1 MDSDGR
7 TLERV
12 QELTDALQALED
24 GPAKEIAE
32 ELVGAI
38 VDLYGEGLTRI
49 MQALPQ
55 HSALG
60 EEIRER
66 LANDGVVASLLLIH
80 DLYPVPLE
88 TRVLEA
94 LASVRPYMESHGGN
108 VELTGIVDGVAQLR
122 LEGHCHGC
130 PASLSTLELA
140 IKDALEQAA
149 PDLLGVEVDGL
160 VQPEAV
166 RQARPRPRWLS
177 LDAADEVEPGALR
190 TVTARGVELLVANV
204 AGTLLAYRSD
214 CPVCESGARRCLA
227 RGRAPDV
234 RALQA
239 PVRSRPGRPGGRIG
253 RRVSRAGA
261 PAADEG
267 PRGDRGAGDVT
278 APTRPPPA
286 SSPAVVA
293 GLRAAGAHAPRGGAR
308 TG

>member
-1 MDSDGR
+1 VEDDGR

-24 GPAKEIAE
+24 GHAKETAE

-38 VDLYGEGLTRI
+38 VDLYGEGLARI
-49 MQALPQ
+49 MQALPADAAGDEVRQ
-55 HSALG
+55 
-60 EEIRER
+60 R
-66 LANDGVVASLLLIH
+66 LAGDGVVASLLLIH

-108 VELTGIVDGVAQLR
+108 VELAGIVDGVAQLR

-160 VQPEAV
+160 VQPETPGK
-166 RQARPRPRWLS
+166 RPSPRWLS
-177 LDAADEVEPGALR
+177 LDTADEIAPGTTK

-204 AGTLLAYRSD
+204 AGTLLAYRSE
-214 CPVCESGARRCLA
+214 CPVCESGLGEAALDGELLTCARCKIRFDVVQA
-227 RGRAPDV
+227 GRAIGSDDV
-234 RALQA
+234 YLEPVPLLRSKGLEVTVALA
-239 PVRSRPGRPGGRIG
+239 
-253 RRVSRAGA
+253 
-261 PAADEG
+261 
-267 PRGDRGAGDVT
+267 T
-278 APTRPPPA
+278 
-286 SSPAVVA
+286 
-293 GLRAAGAHAPRGGAR
+293 
-308 TG
+308 

>member
-24 GPAKEIAE
+24 GPAKEIAG

-160 VQPEAV
+160 VQPEATGK
-166 RQARPRPRWLS
+166 RPSPRWLS
-177 LDAADEVEPGALR
+177 LDAADDVEPGALR

-214 CPVCESGARRCLA
+214 CPVCESGLGDASLDGELLTCGRCKHRFDLVQA
-227 RGRAPDV
+227 GRAVGSDDV
-234 RALQA
+234 YLEPVPLLRTKGLEVTVALA
-239 PVRSRPGRPGGRIG
+239 
-253 RRVSRAGA
+253 
-261 PAADEG
+261 
-267 PRGDRGAGDVT
+267 T
-278 APTRPPPA
+278 
-286 SSPAVVA
+286 
-293 GLRAAGAHAPRGGAR
+293 
-308 TG
+308 

>member
-1 MDSDGR
+1 VEDEGR

-32 ELVGAI
+32 DLVGAI
-38 VDLYGEGLTRI
+38 VDLYGEGLARI
-49 MQALPQ
+49 MQALPVDTG
-55 HSALG
+55 AG
-60 EEIRER
+60 EAIRQR
-66 LANDGVVASLLLIH
+66 LASDGVVASLLLIH

-108 VELTGIVDGVAQLR
+108 VELAGIVDGVAQLR

-160 VQPEAV
+160 VQPETPGK
-166 RQARPRPRWLS
+166 RPSPRWLS
-177 LDAADEVEPGALR
+177 LDSADDVEPGALR

-204 AGTLLAYRSD
+204 AGTLLAYRSE
-214 CPVCESGARRCLA
+214 CPCCESGLADAELEDEFLTCGRCKHRFDLVQA
-227 RGRAPDV
+227 GRAVGSDDV
-234 RALQA
+234 YLEPVPLLRTKGLEVTVALA
-239 PVRSRPGRPGGRIG
+239 
-253 RRVSRAGA
+253 
-261 PAADEG
+261 
-267 PRGDRGAGDVT
+267 T
-278 APTRPPPA
+278 
-286 SSPAVVA
+286 
-293 GLRAAGAHAPRGGAR
+293 
-308 TG
+308 

>member
-1 MDSDGR
+1 VEDEGR

-24 GPAKEIAE
+24 GHAKATAE
-32 ELVGAI
+32 DLVGAI
-38 VDLYGEGLTRI
+38 VDLYGDGLQRI
-49 MQALPQ
+49 MRALPEDT
-55 HSALG
+55 AAG
-60 EEIRER
+60 EEIRQR
-66 LANDGVVASLLLIH
+66 LASDGVVASLLLIH

-108 VELTGIVDGVAQLR
+108 VELTGITDGVAQLR

-160 VQPEAV
+160 VEPEAPG
-166 RQARPRPRWLS
+166 RRPSPRWLS
-177 LDAADEVEPGALR
+177 LDSADEVEPGATR

-214 CPVCESGARRCLA
+214 CAACGSGLGDATLEGELLTCGRCKIRFDLVQA
-227 RGRAPDV
+227 GRAVGSDDV
-234 RALQA
+234 YLEPVPLLRSKGLEVTVALA
-239 PVRSRPGRPGGRIG
+239 
-253 RRVSRAGA
+253 
-261 PAADEG
+261 
-267 PRGDRGAGDVT
+267 T
-278 APTRPPPA
+278 
-286 SSPAVVA
+286 
-293 GLRAAGAHAPRGGAR
+293 
-308 TG
+308 